1 MKKLFKSIVLV
12 CLSVS
17 LSFATEI
24 ATKKPTSFEVG
35 MYNVKNSN
43 LLKVFVEKK
52 SREVLCLKIKNANG
66 DVVLNQYF
74 GKRDKKVGMEIDLE
88 ALENGKYQMEFSTK
102 NESYIKEIEVKKGK
116 TVQLDKKI
124 IL

>member
-74 GKRDKKVGMEIDLE
+74 GRKDKKVGLEIDLE

-102 NESYIKEIEVKKGK
+102 NESYIKEIEVSKGK

>member
-24 ATKKPTSFEVG
+24 ATKQPTSFEVG

-52 SREVLCLKIKNANG
+52 SREVLCLKIKNVNG

>member
-12 CLSVS
+12 CLSFS

-24 ATKKPTSFEVG
+24 ATKQPTSFEVG

-52 SREVLCLKIKNANG
+52 SREVLCLKIKNVNG

>member
-17 LSFATEI
+17 LSFATEL
-24 ATKKPTSFEVG
+24 ATKQPTSFEVG

-52 SREVLCLKIKNANG
+52 SREVLCLKIKNVNG

>member
-24 ATKKPTSFEVG
+24 TTKQPTSFEVG

-52 SREVLCLKIKNANG
+52 SREVLCLKIKNVNG